1 MLAARVEQKNAP
13 LRSKKSG
20 NFIPLVF
27 GDFRTAVD
35 TGRPAAELGEPRA
48 GTEGNASQ
56 QSTGRA
62 QNWETVTQAL
72 ARIRQAAFAVNYP
85 R

>member
-35 TGRPAAELGEPRA
+35 TTIGASCCLSLGAWTTKAASTNMASRAASLASYSACLQIPAHCG
-48 GTEGNASQ
+48 Q
-56 QSTGRA
+56 
-62 QNWETVTQAL
+62 
-72 ARIRQAAFAVNYP
+72 
-85 R
+85 